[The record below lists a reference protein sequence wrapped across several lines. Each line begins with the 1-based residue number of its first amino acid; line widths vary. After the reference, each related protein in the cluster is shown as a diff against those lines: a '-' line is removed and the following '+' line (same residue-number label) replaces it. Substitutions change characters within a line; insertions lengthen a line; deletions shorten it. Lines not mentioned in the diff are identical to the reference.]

1 MNFQTPFL
9 KHLAFPYFWSDLIEN
24 VHANSKSVEVV
35 WYEVSRG
42 YAALIE
48 IYGLLKVVPFFG
60 PPDICLSFPMD
71 CYCFCHCLSYQTHS
85 PIDAK
90 SAHNLALHD
99 NCRFVPFCHFL

>member
-48 IYGLLKVVPFFG
+48 IYGLVKVVTFFA
-60 PPDICLSFPMD
+60 PPDIGL
-71 CYCFCHCLSYQTHS
+71 LVTVQ
-85 PIDAK
+85 
-90 SAHNLALHD
+90 LQ
-99 NCRFVPFCHFL
+99 